1 MLIIK
6 NGYLIEPE
14 SGFEGYKDIVIDG
27 AKIVDIVDNGCGK
40 VENLLHDSANQV
52 IDVDGKI
59 VTAGLVDG
67 HVHFRDPGFTYK
79 EDIETGARA
88 SARGGFTSVVM
99 MGNTNPHMDNVETIK
114 YVLEK
119 GAKTGI
125 NVYTCA
131 NVTMNMEG
139 KEQVDMEKLLDAGAV
154 LFTDDG
160 KPITD
165 EKIMEAV
172 CRKAAALDKVVSLH
186 EEDPKF
192 ITDNGINAG

>member
-1 MLIIK
+1 M
-6 NGYLIEPE
+6 
-14 SGFEGYKDIVIDG
+14 V
-27 AKIVDIVDNGCGK
+27 
-40 VENLLHDSANQV
+40 
-52 IDVDGKI
+52 
-59 VTAGLVDG
+59 
-67 HVHFRDPGFTYK
+67 
-79 EDIETGARA
+79 
-88 SARGGFTSVVM
+88 
-99 MGNTNPHMDNVETIK
+99 K

-119 GAKTGI
+119 GKETGI

-192 ITDNGINAG
+192 ITDNIAF

>member
-1 MLIIK
+1 
-6 NGYLIEPE
+6 
-14 SGFEGYKDIVIDG
+14 
-27 AKIVDIVDNGCGK
+27 
-40 VENLLHDSANQV
+40 
-52 IDVDGKI
+52 
-59 VTAGLVDG
+59 
-67 HVHFRDPGFTYK
+67 
-79 EDIETGARA
+79 
-88 SARGGFTSVVM
+88 M

-165 EKIMEAV
+165 EKIMEAAGKADFGGMLQFDSNLLD
-172 CRKAAALDKVVSLH
+172 KAAECGHGSFCIMAGAFDGLD
-186 EEDPKF
+186 
-192 ITDNGINAG
+192 GYC

>member
-1 MLIIK
+1 
-6 NGYLIEPE
+6 
-14 SGFEGYKDIVIDG
+14 
-27 AKIVDIVDNGCGK
+27 
-40 VENLLHDSANQV
+40 
-52 IDVDGKI
+52 
-59 VTAGLVDG
+59 
-67 HVHFRDPGFTYK
+67 
-79 EDIETGARA
+79 
-88 SARGGFTSVVM
+88 
-99 MGNTNPHMDNVETIK
+99 MDNVETIK

-172 CRKAAALDKVVSLH
+172 LISIVCDLSLILSLLIVLLSGH
-186 EEDPKF
+186 
-192 ITDNGINAG
+192 TG